1 VTGRRASRSSSLPTT
16 RPVAVVLAGSVAL
29 ALAGCAALGNE
40 PEDTGPDTD
49 LTLWLVGTDTTPELR
64 EYLVQTFEDEHPGAT
79 LTIEQQ
85 EWGDLVDTLT
95 EALADPATTPDVVEI
110 GNTQSPTFTTS
121 GAFREISPELYEEL
135 GGDDL
140 LPSFVEAGSVDG
152 RHYALPYY
160 FGSRYVFYR
169 KDVWREAGLE
179 KPRTLAEFGEA
190 VKSLTDDV
198 HAGLAMGGQDW
209 RNGISWV
216 FATGGELAVKEGDGW
231 VSTLADPK
239 TVEGLEM
246 WQDVYEN
253 ASYLPSTEKDVSY
266 WDFLNDGVEDA
277 PPAAATIMA
286 PAWARWSIGD
296 LERNDEGEEVR
307 DGMKDS
313 STFDIFP
320 LPGVDGGLAPVFAGG
335 SNIAVSATS
344 PSPELAEDVLRV
356 VFSDE
361 FQSRLAESGLG
372 PADADAQEL
381 MKGDK
386 FGRTLVRTA
395 AASKLT
401 PAAPGWASIEDAGV
415 YEDLFGRIA
424 GGGDVATLAQ
434 EFDARLTPMLNA
446 PPADPEE

>member
-1 VTGRRASRSSSLPTT
+1 MTRRPPLGIGVGPSVL
-16 RPVAVVLAGSVAL
+16 VAGVVAL
-29 ALAGCAALGNE
+29 ALTGCSAIGDDPKDAA
-40 PEDTGPDTD
+40 PDTD
-49 LTLWLVGTDTTPELR
+49 LTMWLVGTDTTPELR
-64 EYLVQTFEDEHPGAT
+64 EYLVTAFEDEHPGAT

-85 EWGDLVDTLT
+85 EWGDLVANLT
-95 EALADPATTPDVVEI
+95 EALGDPATTPDVVEI

-135 GGDDL
+135 GGAKL

-169 KDVWREAGLE
+169 KDVWRAAGYD
-179 KPRTLAEFGEA
+179 KPETLAEFGET
-190 VKSLTDDV
+190 VKALTDDD
-198 HAGLAMGGQDW
+198 HAGFAMGGQDW

-216 FATGGELAVKEGDGW
+216 FATGGELAVKEGDDW
-231 VSTLADPK
+231 VSTLSDAK
-239 TVEGLEM
+239 SVEGLEM
-246 WQDVYEN
+246 WQDVYRE

-286 PAWARWSIGD
+286 PAWARWSIGG
-296 LERNDEGEEVR
+296 LVRNDDGELVR
-307 DGMKDS
+307 DGMKDA
-313 STFDIFP
+313 STFDIFA

-344 PSPELAEDVLRV
+344 PSPDLAEDVLRV

-361 FQSRLAESGLG
+361 FQTRLARSGLG
-372 PADADAQEL
+372 PANSDAQEV

-386 FGRTLVRTA
+386 FGRALVRTA

-401 PAAPGWASIEDAGV
+401 PAAPGWASIEEEGV
-415 YEDLFGRIA
+415 YEELFGRIA
-424 GGGDVATLAQ
+424 DGGDVAALAR
-434 EFDARLTPMLNA
+434 EFDARLTPMLNSPA
-446 PPADPEE
+446 PAPAPQD

>member
-1 VTGRRASRSSSLPTT
+1 MTPRRAG
-16 RPVAVVLAGSVAL
+16 A
-29 ALAGCAALGNE
+29 ALAGLLVLSSVAGCALVGPEE
-40 PEDTGPDTD
+40 PAGPDTD
-49 LTLWLVGTDTTPELR
+49 LTMWLVGTDTTPELR

-85 EWGDLVDTLT
+85 EWGDLVENLT
-95 EALADPATTPDVVEI
+95 EALHDPATTPDVVEI

-135 GGDDL
+135 GGEKL
-140 LPSFVEAGSVDG
+140 LPSFVDAGSVDG
-152 RHYALPYY
+152 HHYALPYY

-169 KDVWREAGLE
+169 KDLWDAAGLE
-179 KPRTLAEFGEA
+179 KPATLAEFGESVEA
-190 VKSLTDDV
+190 LTDDD
-198 HAGLAMGGQDW
+198 HAGFAMGGQDW

-216 FATGGELAVKEGDGW
+216 FAAGGELAVKEGDRW
-231 VSTLADPK
+231 VSSLSDPR

-253 ASYLPSTEKDVSY
+253 ASYLPSTEKDVEY
-266 WDFLNDGVEDA
+266 WDFLNDGVDEK

-286 PAWARWSIGD
+286 PAWARWSIGH
-296 LERNDEGEEVR
+296 LERNDEGELVR
-307 DGMKDS
+307 DGMKDTD
-313 STFDIFP
+313 TFDIFA
-320 LPGVDGGLAPVFAGG
+320 LPGVDGGPAPVFAGG

-344 PSPELAEDVLRV
+344 PSPGLAEDVLRV

-361 FQSRLAESGLG
+361 YQEKLAAAGLG
-372 PADADAQEL
+372 PANEDAQEL

-386 FGRTLVRTA
+386 YGRLMVRTA

-401 PAAPGWASIEDAGV
+401 PPAPGWASIEDAGV
-415 YEDLFGRIA
+415 YEELFGRIA
-424 GGGDVATLAQ
+424 VGDDVATLAR

-446 PPADPEE
+446 PATTDD

>member
-1 VTGRRASRSSSLPTT
+1 VTRRGAGA
-16 RPVAVVLAGSVAL
+16 VAGLLAL
-29 ALAGCAALGNE
+29 ALAGCAAPG
-40 PEDTGPDTD
+40 PGQDPSGPDQD
-49 LTLWLVGTDTTPELR
+49 LTMWLVGTDTTPELR
-64 EYLVQTFEDEHPGAT
+64 EYLVTTFEDEHPGAT

-85 EWGDLVDTLT
+85 EWGDLVENLT
-95 EALADPATTPDVVEI
+95 EALGDPATTPDVVEV

-121 GAFREISPELYEEL
+121 GAFREISPELFEEL

-169 KDVWREAGLE
+169 KDLWEAAGFE
-179 KPRTLAEFGEA
+179 KPTTLAEFGETVEA
-190 VKSLTDDV
+190 LTDDD
-198 HAGLAMGGQDW
+198 HAGFAMGGQDW
-209 RNGISWV
+209 RNGVSWV
-216 FATGGELAVKEGDGW
+216 FANGGELAVKEGDRW
-231 VSTLADPK
+231 VSTLSDPA

-246 WQDVYEN
+246 WQDVYED

-266 WDFLNDGVEDA
+266 WDFLNDGVEEA

-286 PAWARWSIGD
+286 PAWARWSIGH
-296 LERNDEGEEVR
+296 LERNDEGELVR
-307 DGMKDS
+307 DGMKDGD
-313 STFDIFP
+313 TFDIFA
-320 LPGVDGGLAPVFAGG
+320 LPGVDGGIAPVFAGG

-356 VFSDE
+356 VFSAE
-361 FQSRLAESGLG
+361 FQERLATSGLG
-372 PADADAQEL
+372 PADAEAQEL

-386 FGRTLVRTA
+386 FGRLMVRTA

-401 PAAPGWASIEDAGV
+401 PAAPGWASIEDAGM
-415 YEDLFGRIA
+415 YEELFGRIA
-424 GGGDVATLAQ
+424 DGGDVATLAT

-446 PPADPEE
+446 PAAAED